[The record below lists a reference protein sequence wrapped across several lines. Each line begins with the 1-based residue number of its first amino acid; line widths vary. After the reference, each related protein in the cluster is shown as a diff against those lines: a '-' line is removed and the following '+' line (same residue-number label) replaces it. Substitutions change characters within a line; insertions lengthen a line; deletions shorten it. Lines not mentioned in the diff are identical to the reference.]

1 MTIAVTAIHIHHGI
15 LPRALRGLF
24 LVRVRARVAA
34 GAVAAPASIAYSSA
48 SPRRFPPTK
57 RMYEKE
63 TIITMMNVSTA
74 IADPRP

>member
-1 MTIAVTAIHIHHGI
+1 MTIATTKSHIHHGVFCPVD
-15 LPRALRGLF
+15 LRRLVLARAG
-24 LVRVRARVAA
+24 VAT
-34 GAVAAPASIAYSSA
+34 GAVAAPASMAQSSA
-48 SPRRFPPTK
+48 SPRMFPPTK